1 MAMFDMMPFTRR
13 SNTVTNYNPFRDFEN
28 MERQFFGTNNLA
40 EFKTDILDQGDHYEL
55 RADLPGF
62 KKEDINLSLDGDT
75 LIISAERHS
84 EWEDKDKQGNFV
96 RCERSYGTYS
106 RSYDMSE
113 VQTDSIEAEYE
124 NGVLTLKL
132 PKKAEAVPTSRRIE
146 IR

>member
-1 MAMFDMMPFTRR
+1 MDR
-13 SNTVTNYNPFRDFEN
+13 
-28 MERQFFGTNNLA
+28 
-40 EFKTDILDQGDHYEL
+40 GDHYEL

-62 KKEDINLSLDGDT
+62 RKEDINLSLEGDMLT
-75 LIISAERHS
+75 IQARRHS

-113 VQTDSIEAEYE
+113 IQTEGIQADYTD
-124 NGVLTLKL
+124 GVLTLQL
-132 PKKAEAVPTSRRIE
+132 PKRAVTMPASRRIE

>member
-1 MAMFDMMPFTRR
+1 MAMFDMMPFARR
-13 SNTVTNYNPFRDFEN
+13 GAVTNYNPFRDFEN

-62 KKEDINLSLDGDT
+62 KKEDINLSLDDNT
-75 LIISAERHS
+75 LTINAERHS
-84 EWEDKDKQGNFV
+84 EWEDKDKQGSFV
-96 RCERSYGTYS
+96 RCERSYGSYS
-106 RSYDMSE
+106 RSYDMTE
-113 VQTDSIEAEYE
+113 VQTENIEAAYD

-132 PKKAEAVPTSRRIE
+132 PKKAESVPAARRIE

>member
-1 MAMFDMMPFTRR
+1 MFEMMPFARR
-13 SNTVTNYNPFRDFEN
+13 TAANYNPFREFEN
-28 MERQFFGTNNLA
+28 MERQFFGANSLA
-40 EFKTDILDQGDHYEL
+40 EFKTDIVDRGDHYEL

-62 KKEDINLSLDGDT
+62 RKEDINLSLEGDMLT
-75 LIISAERHS
+75 IQARRHS

-113 VQTDSIEAEYE
+113 IQTEGIQADYTD
-124 NGVLTLKL
+124 GVLTLQL
-132 PKKAEAVPTSRRIE
+132 PKRAVTMPASRRIE